1 MGYQEDLIK
10 ALRKETDLIKK
21 QTILE
26 IISIVTSCDSYDD
39 FKKAMYG
46 MALEYFRE
54 MESEGLVKPG
64 TVDRLI
70 NSNTEASSS
79 DNDILM

>member
-1 MGYQEDLIK
+1 MGYQEDLLK

-26 IISIVTSCDSYDD
+26 IISIVTSCDSYDE

-54 MESEGLVKPG
+54 MEDEGLVKPG
-64 TVDRLI
+64 TVDKLVGSKTEDDSGILI
-70 NSNTEASSS
+70 
-79 DNDILM
+79 